1 VNRRGQ
7 FSIIAALLVA
17 VVLVS
22 TVIVTY
28 SVILNNP
35 IQFQPQVLSAIDE
48 INFAIKQIL
57 GFTIG
62 YYGSIIKVTGDVA
75 YAHDST
81 LNYTTSGLNYI
92 ASTHPEWGISL
103 DLTNLTLSTYWY
115 SKTSYSTG
123 SLDVTYN
130 LTKLGIYGVRYSPSC
145 ELKVQI
151 VDSIA
156 SNQARLI
163 VTKDEN
169 EPLINLGK
177 SNFNFF
183 LYAQA
188 NSTWDLVN
196 PSKEPTFEN
205 GTYVIETPPEIGTQS
220 YVVQVADAR
229 GITVPASS
237 FDHYIY
243 TLNFPTYSSNWWNTS
258 YSYRKRLTIMNNNAS
273 TLSSGYS
280 VLLNVDT
287 SSLVSAGKMLA
298 NGSDLRITYWN
309 GSSWSEIDRD
319 IISMNTSST
328 QVWFGT
334 QTPIGSSPAR
344 DSNYYVYYGNPSAKN
359 PPANRN
365 NVYLWY
371 DDFST
376 NTTLSYSIDRYASNW
391 HGDDSN
397 VYRPFWDPANY
408 AVKFDTGDNYV
419 GGWMPNAIN
428 ETDVYAEMRMKIT
441 GSYPSNSTNGI
452 LLRWQNKTT
461 YYGGD
466 ISGGVYQSPC
476 LVKNQRDPPL
486 KSPST
491 NEYHPWSQWFTL
503 AVTVSGSNLGLFK
516 DGVLKLNVTD
526 NQITSPGKIVFLVA
540 QAIGLM
546 DDFKIRKYVNPEPT
560 TSIGQEEIFVSGS
573 LPPPNSSVA
582 VELLQNGMMRWL
594 GQNLNL
600 TPNLKPII
608 PLPVKAIHVNQT
620 TTNNVTQEVPYQ
632 IEDWASNYTIP
643 LGLTNNA
650 SIFGGNNMLVFLA
663 NPSVV
668 NVTIW
673 WDGSETAIQTPNAYT
688 CKYFT
693 GDRVSAGTLTNGNL
707 TLKVITASNSF
718 TINSTLGGTENTAK
732 FMRINSKDPTYGS
745 DIPAFVIS
753 HGIVRDI
760 IHQEPEWSGGVNGCP
775 NLYAHVVLT
784 LPANA
789 TYYTYQFRLMFV
801 NSTQPRSISDLCL
814 IQLRATIP
822 KDSWGVPWGA
832 NQTED
837 GTSLGLPI
845 VNYTGGFLYNASSI
859 WEHHWSEFI
868 GNNHGFGIMTTT
880 QQNQQLYAID
890 NIGHV
895 QTGGINITASINGNT
910 ETATIEL
917 KPVGLRSVSFTD
929 EHDLVWYGA
938 VATFE
943 GQNPIYPDTGSI
955 TGLWAITEYC
965 PTVMVT
971 TST

>member
-1 VNRRGQ
+1 LNRRGQ

-17 VVLVS
+17 VVLIS

-35 IQFQPQVLSAIDE
+35 IQVQPQVLSAIDE

-57 GFTIG
+57 GFTVG
-62 YYGSIIKVTGDVA
+62 YYGSVIKVTGDVS

-92 ASTHPEWGISL
+92 ASTHPEWGVGF
-103 DLTNLTLSTYWY
+103 DLTNLTTHTCWY

-123 SLDVTYN
+123 SIDVTYN

-151 VDSIA
+151 ADTIA
-156 SNQARLI
+156 SNRTRLI

-183 LYAQA
+183 LYAQVNA
-188 NSTWDLVN
+188 TWDLVN
-196 PSKEPTFEN
+196 PIKEPSFEN

-229 GITVPASS
+229 GIMVTASS
-237 FDHYIY
+237 FDHYTY
-243 TLNFPTYSSNWWNTS
+243 TLNFTS
-258 YSYRKRLTIMNNNAS
+258 G
-273 TLSSGYS
+273 TLP
-280 VLLNVDT
+280 L
-287 SSLVSAGKMLA
+287 
-298 NGSDLRITYWN
+298 
-309 GSSWSEIDRD
+309 
-319 IISMNTSST
+319 
-328 QVWFGT
+328 
-334 QTPIGSSPAR
+334 P
-344 DSNYYVYYGNPSAKN
+344 
-359 PPANRN
+359 
-365 NVYLWY
+365 
-371 DDFST
+371 
-376 NTTLSYSIDRYASNW
+376 
-391 HGDDSN
+391 
-397 VYRPFWDPANY
+397 
-408 AVKFDTGDNYV
+408 
-419 GGWMPNAIN
+419 
-428 ETDVYAEMRMKIT
+428 
-441 GSYPSNSTNGI
+441 NST
-452 LLRWQNKTT
+452 
-461 YYGGD
+461 
-466 ISGGVYQSPC
+466 
-476 LVKNQRDPPL
+476 
-486 KSPST
+486 
-491 NEYHPWSQWFTL
+491 
-503 AVTVSGSNLGLFK
+503 
-516 DGVLKLNVTD
+516 
-526 NQITSPGKIVFLVA
+526 
-540 QAIGLM
+540 
-546 DDFKIRKYVNPEPT
+546 
-560 TSIGQEEIFVSGS
+560 
-573 LPPPNSSVA
+573 VA
-582 VELLQNGMMRWL
+582 VELLQNGKMRWL

-608 PLPVKAIHVNQT
+608 PLPVKSIHVNQT

-693 GDRVSAGTLTNGNL
+693 GDSVSAGTFTNGNL
-707 TLKVITASNSF
+707 TMKVITASNKF
-718 TINSTLGGTENTAK
+718 TINSTLGGTENTAS
-732 FMRINSKDPTYGS
+732 FMRINSQWAKYFS
-745 DIPAFVIS
+745 DTPAFVIS

-760 IHQEPEWSGGVNGCP
+760 IHQEPEWKDGVNGCP
-775 NLYAHVVLT
+775 NLYAHIVLT

-801 NSTQPRSISDLCL
+801 NSNQPRNIYDICL
-814 IQLRATIP
+814 IQLKATIP
-822 KDSWGVPWGA
+822 QGLWGVPWGA

-837 GTSLGLPI
+837 GTLLGVPI
-845 VNYTGGFLYNASSI
+845 VNYTGGFLYNASNI

-880 QQNQQLYAID
+880 QQNQQLYAMD
-890 NIGHV
+890 DIGHV
-895 QTGGINITASINGNT
+895 QTGGINITASINGNRQ
-910 ETATIEL
+910 TATIEL
-917 KPVGLRSVSFTD
+917 KPVSLRSVSFTD
-929 EHDLVWYGA
+929 QHDLIWYGA

-943 GQNPIYPDTGSI
+943 GQNPIYPDTGGI
-955 TGLWAITEYC
+955 TGLWTITEYC
-965 PTVMVT
+965 PTVIVT